1 MFNRNQ
7 EDPVIMKKVDQIP
20 NNYLSKAYGELD
32 TGSSC
37 SLKDLKTL
45 LFSYVAYSASENI
58 PQVVN
63 IREMN
68 IF

>member
-37 SLKDLKTL
+37 SLKDLKTNVIAFIL
-45 LFSYVAYSASENI
+45 KFISL
-58 PQVVN
+58 
-63 IREMN
+63 RET
-68 IF
+68 